1 MEDPYPTIFS
11 VRQNRE
17 THFETLRATGN
28 MPFTA
33 DDLERTAHLY
43 KPDFH
48 AYCSEREWYG
58 FIPDPW
64 NMLRGT
70 FMRQLELRCN
80 EHVADIA
87 EAVIAASARN
97 QGQSREAPVIAQR
110 INEAIEGLG
119 MVFFSEEPTF
129 PSQVREACQAQP
141 GPYPLGLSFR
151 VRCAAYAA
159 PGSEEYPVLLASA
172 VTAIKGQGSDSGF
185 RIIEDATITVVWGV
199 TIPGAQI
206 PNDDRSRTVSSEP
219 IDQLE
224 FSQLNSAAQQSNV
237 IDWESLLNLDTLT
250 LEEADVENTGSVSS
264 GATT

>member
-1 MEDPYPTIFS
+1 MEESYPTIFS

-17 THFETLRATGN
+17 THFGTFRTTGN

-80 EHVADIA
+80 EHIADIA
-87 EAVIAASARN
+87 EAVIASPRN

-110 INEAIEGLG
+110 INEAIQGLG
-119 MVFFSEEPTF
+119 MKFFSEEPTF
-129 PSQVREACQAQP
+129 SSQVREACQDQP

-159 PGSEEYPVLLASA
+159 QGSEEYPVLLASA
-172 VTAIKGQGSDSGF
+172 VTAIKGQGSGLGF

-199 TIPGAQI
+199 MIPGAQI
-206 PNDDRSRTVSSEP
+206 TNDNRSRTVSSEP
-219 IDQLE
+219 FDQLE
-224 FSQLNSAAQQSNV
+224 FSQVNSAAQQSNV
-237 IDWESLLNLDTLT
+237 VDWESLLNLDTLT
-250 LEEADVENTGSVSS
+250 LEEADVANTGSVSS
-264 GATT
+264 RATA